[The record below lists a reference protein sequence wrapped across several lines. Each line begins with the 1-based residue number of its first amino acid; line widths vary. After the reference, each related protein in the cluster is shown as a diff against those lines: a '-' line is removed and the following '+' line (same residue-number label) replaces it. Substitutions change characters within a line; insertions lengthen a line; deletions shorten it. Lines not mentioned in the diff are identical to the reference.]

1 MKIDTQTFQRH
12 RRMIAAALLLFA
24 LLTPTLIA
32 QTSGQLNG
40 TAILQHLNAVIGW
53 YRTASAGFQSSG
65 QPSDAI
71 YHENARSLALET
83 TQLAFQAAKA
93 EAALIAADNAGSGSN
108 QAQAAP
114 TGQSNYSKMET
125 NITAR
130 IAALQSQLDAINK
143 KIASASKRNLP
154 TLTSQRDRLQGE
166 IELNKTMQD
175 AVQKMSTFVGSSGEG
190 ATVGLLGSIAE
201 LEKTIP
207 ELASTVKGQ
216 NSAASSSSQEGVKQS
231 PTGLIG
237 QTELLYDQL
246 MSMHSID
253 QFISQ
258 TMKLRGTVTALRQ
271 PLVAEL
277 KDTIQQGQDRAN
289 QPPSTTPAQ
298 LEADKKTFDDLT
310 DRFKRLTKATLPLS
324 QEIILLDQSRSN
336 LLEWR
341 QSISTE
347 YKMILR
353 TVLARVLVIGIA
365 LALLMIFSEV
375 WRRMTFRY
383 VKDERRRRQ
392 FLTLR
397 RFVTAFLVIIVLVLG
412 FVSEFSSLATFAGF
426 ITAGIAVALQA
437 VILSVAAYFFVIGRY
452 GINVGDRISIAGVT
466 GDVIDIGIVRLYL
479 MELAGTNV
487 DLYPTGRIVVFS
499 NSVLFQATT
508 PLFKQLPGT
517 EYTWHEVAVAMTP
530 GTNHQAVQE
539 KLMAAVSSVYEHYR
553 PEIERQFGTVERRID
568 VQMRAPSLEGQLRFG
583 DTGLEYVVRYP
594 VEIRSAAEMDGKVT
608 RALLDTIS
616 KTPEMQ
622 SSVTGSPK
630 IRAVIRG

>member
-1 MKIDTQTFQRH
+1 MMSEMRTIQRH
-12 RRMIAAALLLFA
+12 GRMIATAFLLSA
-24 LLTPTLIA
+24 LLTPTLIT

-40 TAILQHLNAVIGW
+40 TAILQHLDAVISW
-53 YRTASAGFQSSG
+53 YRSCGSGLPTPG

-71 YHENARSLALET
+71 YHDNARSLALET
-83 TQLAFQAAKA
+83 VQLAFQSAKA
-93 EAALIAADNAGSGSN
+93 EAALIAADTSGASS
-108 QAQAAP
+108 QAAAP
-114 TGQSNYSKMET
+114 AGQSNYSKMASD
-125 NITAR
+125 ISAR
-130 IAALQSQLDAINK
+130 IAALQTQLDTVSK
-143 KIASASKRNLP
+143 QIATASRRNLP
-154 TLTSQRDRLQGE
+154 ILTSQRGRLQGE
-166 IELNKTMQD
+166 IELNKTIQD
-175 AVQKMSTFVGSSGEG
+175 AVQKMSSFVGSSGEG
-190 ATVGLLGSIAE
+190 ATVGLLGSITE
-201 LEKTIP
+201 LQRTIP
-207 ELASTVKGQ
+207 ELASTAKGQ
-216 NSAASSSSQEGVKQS
+216 NAVVNSSSQQAVQ
-231 PTGLIG
+231 PNPAGLIK
-237 QTELLYDQL
+237 QTELAYTELTD
-246 MSMHSID
+246 MHSID
-253 QFISQ
+253 QLIAQ
-258 TMKLRGTVTALRQ
+258 TLKLRATVSSLRQ

-298 LEADKKTFDDLT
+298 LDAEKKAFEDLT
-310 DRFKRLTKATLPLS
+310 ERFKRITSATLPLS
-324 QEIILLDQSRSN
+324 QEIILLDQSHSN

-341 QSISTE
+341 QSISSE
-347 YKMILR
+347 YKTVLR
-353 TVLARVLVIGIA
+353 TVLARALVIGIS
-365 LALLMIFSEV
+365 LALLLILSEV

-392 FLTLR
+392 FLTIR
-397 RFVTAFLVIIVLVLG
+397 RFVTGFLVVIVLILG

-437 VILSVAAYFFVIGRY
+437 VILSVAAYFFVVGRY

-466 GDVIDIGIVRLYL
+466 GDVIDIGIVRMYL

-517 EYTWHEVAVAMTP
+517 EYTWHEVAISMAP
-530 GTNHQAVQE
+530 GTNHQAAQD

-553 PEIERQFGTVERRID
+553 QEIERQFGSVERRID
-568 VQMRAPSLEGQLRFG
+568 VRMRAPSPEGQLRFG

-608 RALLDTIS
+608 RAVLDTIGKS
-616 KTPEMQ
+616 PEMQ
-622 SSVTGSPK
+622 SAVTGSPK

>member
-1 MKIDTQTFQRH
+1 MMSETRTIQRH
-12 RRMIAAALLLFA
+12 RRMIAIGFLLSA

-32 QTSGQLNG
+32 QTSGQLSG
-40 TAILQHLNAVIGW
+40 TAILQHLDAVISW
-53 YRTASAGFQSSG
+53 YRAASSGLPSSG

-71 YHENARSLALET
+71 YHDNARSLALET

-93 EAALIAADNAGSGSN
+93 EAILITADTSGGST
-108 QAQAAP
+108 QAAP
-114 TGQSNYSKMET
+114 PTGQTDYAKMASD
-125 NITAR
+125 ISAR
-130 IAALQSQLDAINK
+130 IAALETQLDTVNK
-143 KIASASKRNLP
+143 QIATASRRNLA

-166 IELNKTMQD
+166 IELNKTIQD
-175 AVQKMSTFVGSSGEG
+175 AVQKMSSFVGSSGEG
-190 ATVGLLGSIAE
+190 ATVGLLGSITE
-201 LEKTIP
+201 LQRTIP
-207 ELASTVKGQ
+207 ELASTAKGQ
-216 NSAASSSSQEGVKQS
+216 NSVVNSSSQQAVQQN
-231 PTGLIG
+231 PAGLIK
-237 QTELLYDQL
+237 QTELVYTELTD
-246 MSMHSID
+246 MHSID
-253 QFISQ
+253 QLIAQ
-258 TMKLRGTVTALRQ
+258 TLKLRATVTSLRQ
-271 PLVAEL
+271 PLLAEL
-277 KDTIQQGQDRAN
+277 KDTIQQGQNRAN

-298 LEADKKTFDDLT
+298 LDADKKAFEELT
-310 DRFKRLTKATLPLS
+310 ERFKRITSATLPLS

-341 QSISTE
+341 QSISSE
-347 YKMILR
+347 YKTVLR
-353 TVLARVLVIGIA
+353 TVLARALVIGIA
-365 LALLMIFSEV
+365 LALLMILSDV

-383 VKDERRRRQ
+383 IKDERRRRQ
-392 FLTLR
+392 FLTIR
-397 RFVTAFLVIIVLVLG
+397 RFVTGFLVVIVLLLG

-437 VILSVAAYFFVIGRY
+437 VILSVAAYFFVVGRY

-466 GDVIDIGIVRLYL
+466 GDVIDIGIVRMYL

-517 EYTWHEVAVAMTP
+517 EYTWHEVAISMAP
-530 GTNHQAVQE
+530 GTNHQAAQD

-553 PEIERQFGTVERRID
+553 QEIERQFGSVERRID
-568 VQMRAPSLEGQLRFG
+568 VRMRAPSPEGQLRFG

-608 RALLDTIS
+608 RAVLDTIS
-616 KTPEMQ
+616 KSPEMQ
-622 SSVTGSPK
+622 SAVTGSPK

>member
-1 MKIDTQTFQRH
+1 MMSETRTIQRH
-12 RRMIAAALLLFA
+12 WRMIATAFFLSA
-24 LLTPTLIA
+24 LLTPPLIA
-32 QTSGQLNG
+32 QTSGQLSG
-40 TAILQHLNAVIGW
+40 TSILQHLDAVISW
-53 YRTASAGFQSSG
+53 YRSCGSGLPSAG

-83 TQLAFQAAKA
+83 AQLAFQAAKA
-93 EAALIAADNAGSGSN
+93 EAALIAADTSGASN
-108 QAQAAP
+108 QAAAP
-114 TGQSNYSKMET
+114 TGPTNYTKMASD
-125 NITAR
+125 IAAR
-130 IAALQSQLDAINK
+130 IATLQSQLDTVNK
-143 KIASASKRNLP
+143 QIATASRHNLP
-154 TLTSQRDRLQGE
+154 ALTSQRDRLQGE
-166 IELNKTMQD
+166 IELNKTIQD
-175 AVQKMSTFVGSSGEG
+175 AVQKMSSFVGSSGEG
-190 ATVGLLGSIAE
+190 ATVGLLGSITE
-201 LEKTIP
+201 LQRTIP
-207 ELASTVKGQ
+207 ELASATKGQ
-216 NSAASSSSQEGVKQS
+216 NAVVNSSSQQAVQQN
-231 PTGLIG
+231 PAGLIK
-237 QTELLYDQL
+237 QTELVYTELTD
-246 MSMHSID
+246 MHSID
-253 QFISQ
+253 QLIAQ
-258 TMKLRGTVTALRQ
+258 TVKLRATVTNLRQ

-298 LEADKKTFDDLT
+298 LDADKKAFEELT
-310 DRFKRLTKATLPLS
+310 ERFKRIANATLPLS
-324 QEIILLDQSRSN
+324 QEIILIDQSRAN

-341 QSISTE
+341 QSISSE
-347 YKMILR
+347 YKTILR

-365 LALLMIFSEV
+365 LAILMIFSEV

-392 FLTLR
+392 FLTIR
-397 RFVTAFLVIIVLVLG
+397 RFVTGFLVVIVLVLG

-437 VILSVAAYFFVIGRY
+437 VILSVAAYFFVVGRY

-466 GDVIDIGIVRLYL
+466 GDVIDIGIVRMYL

-517 EYTWHEVAVAMTP
+517 EYTWHEVAISMAP
-530 GTNHQAVQE
+530 GTNHQAAQD

-553 PEIERQFGTVERRID
+553 KEIERQFGSVERLID
-568 VQMRAPSLEGQLRFG
+568 VRMRAPSPEGQLRFG

-608 RALLDTIS
+608 RAVLDTIGKS
-616 KTPEMQ
+616 PEMQ
-622 SSVTGSPK
+622 SAVTGSPK

>member
-1 MKIDTQTFQRH
+1 MMSEMRTIQRH
-12 RRMIAAALLLFA
+12 GRMIATAFLLSA
-24 LLTPTLIA
+24 LLTPTLIT

-40 TAILQHLNAVIGW
+40 TAILQHLDAVISW
-53 YRTASAGFQSSG
+53 YRSCGSGLPTPG

-71 YHENARSLALET
+71 YHDNARSLALET
-83 TQLAFQAAKA
+83 VQLAFQSAKA
-93 EAALIAADNAGSGSN
+93 EAALIAADTSGASS
-108 QAQAAP
+108 QAAAP
-114 TGQSNYSKMET
+114 AGQSNYSKMASD
-125 NITAR
+125 ISAR
-130 IAALQSQLDAINK
+130 IAALQTQLDTVSK
-143 KIASASKRNLP
+143 QIATASRRNLP
-154 TLTSQRDRLQGE
+154 ILTSQRGRLQGE
-166 IELNKTMQD
+166 IELNKTIQD
-175 AVQKMSTFVGSSGEG
+175 AVQKMSSFVGSSGEG
-190 ATVGLLGSIAE
+190 ATVGLLGSITE
-201 LEKTIP
+201 LQRTIP
-207 ELASTVKGQ
+207 ELASAAKGQ
-216 NSAASSSSQEGVKQS
+216 NAVVNSSSQQAVQ
-231 PTGLIG
+231 PNPAGLIK
-237 QTELLYDQL
+237 QTELVYTELTD
-246 MSMHSID
+246 MHSID
-253 QFISQ
+253 QLIAQ
-258 TMKLRGTVTALRQ
+258 TLKLRATVSSLRQ

-298 LEADKKTFDDLT
+298 LDAEKKAFEDLT
-310 DRFKRLTKATLPLS
+310 ERFKRITSATLPLS
-324 QEIILLDQSRSN
+324 QEIILLDQSHSN

-341 QSISTE
+341 QSISSE
-347 YKMILR
+347 YKTVLR
-353 TVLARVLVIGIA
+353 TVLARALVIGIS
-365 LALLMIFSEV
+365 LALLLILSEV

-392 FLTLR
+392 FLTIR
-397 RFVTAFLVIIVLVLG
+397 RFVTGFLVVIVLILG

-437 VILSVAAYFFVIGRY
+437 VILSVAAYFFVVGRY

-466 GDVIDIGIVRLYL
+466 GDVIDIGIVRMYL

-517 EYTWHEVAVAMTP
+517 EYTWHEVAISMAP
-530 GTNHQAVQE
+530 GTNHQAAQD

-553 PEIERQFGTVERRID
+553 QEIERQFGSVERRID
-568 VQMRAPSLEGQLRFG
+568 VRMRAPSPEGQLRFG

-608 RALLDTIS
+608 RAVLDTIGKS
-616 KTPEMQ
+616 PEMQ
-622 SSVTGSPK
+622 SAVTGSPK

>member
-1 MKIDTQTFQRH
+1 MKVKTRTVRRH
-12 RRMIAAALLLFA
+12 WRMIATAFLLSA

-32 QTSGQLNG
+32 QTSGQLSG
-40 TAILQHLNAVIGW
+40 TAILQHLDAVISW
-53 YRTASAGFQSSG
+53 YRAASSGLPSSG

-71 YHENARSLALET
+71 YHDNARSLALET
-83 TQLAFQAAKA
+83 LQLAFQSAKA
-93 EAALIAADNAGSGSN
+93 EAALIAADTSGASN
-108 QAQAAP
+108 QEAAP
-114 TGQSNYSKMET
+114 TGQTSYAKMASD
-125 NITAR
+125 ISAR
-130 IAALQSQLDAINK
+130 IAALQTQLDTVSK
-143 KIASASKRNLP
+143 QIATASRRNLP
-154 TLTSQRDRLQGE
+154 ILTSQRGRLQGE
-166 IELNKTMQD
+166 IELNKTIQD
-175 AVQKMSTFVGSSGEG
+175 AVQKMSSFVGSSGEG
-190 ATVGLLGSIAE
+190 ATVGLLGSITE
-201 LEKTIP
+201 LQRTIP
-207 ELASTVKGQ
+207 ELASTAKGQ
-216 NSAASSSSQEGVKQS
+216 NAVVNSSSQQAVQ
-231 PTGLIG
+231 PNPAGLIK
-237 QTELLYDQL
+237 QTELAYTELTD
-246 MSMHSID
+246 MHSID
-253 QFISQ
+253 QLIAQ
-258 TMKLRGTVTALRQ
+258 TLKLRATVSSLRQ

-298 LEADKKTFDDLT
+298 LDAEKKAFEDLT
-310 DRFKRLTKATLPLS
+310 ERFKRITSATLPLS
-324 QEIILLDQSRSN
+324 QEIILLDQSHSN

-341 QSISTE
+341 QSISSE
-347 YKMILR
+347 YKTVLR
-353 TVLARVLVIGIA
+353 TVLARALVIGIS
-365 LALLMIFSEV
+365 LALLLILSEV

-392 FLTLR
+392 FLTIR
-397 RFVTAFLVIIVLVLG
+397 RFVTGFLVVIVLILG

-437 VILSVAAYFFVIGRY
+437 VILSVAAYFFVVGRY

-466 GDVIDIGIVRLYL
+466 GDVIDIGIVRMYL

-517 EYTWHEVAVAMTP
+517 EYTWHEVAISMAP
-530 GTNHQAVQE
+530 GTNHQAAQD

-553 PEIERQFGTVERRID
+553 QEIERQFGSVERRID
-568 VQMRAPSLEGQLRFG
+568 VRMRAPSPEGQLRFG

-608 RALLDTIS
+608 RAVLDTIGKS
-616 KTPEMQ
+616 PEMQ
-622 SSVTGSPK
+622 SAVTGSPK

>member
-1 MKIDTQTFQRH
+1 MMSEMRTIQRH
-12 RRMIAAALLLFA
+12 GRMIATAFLLSA

-40 TAILQHLNAVIGW
+40 TAILQHLDAVISW
-53 YRTASAGFQSSG
+53 YRSCGSGLPTPG
-65 QPSDAI
+65 QPSYAI
-71 YHENARSLALET
+71 YHDNARSLALET
-83 TQLAFQAAKA
+83 VQLAFQSAKA
-93 EAALIAADNAGSGSN
+93 EAALIAADTSGASS
-108 QAQAAP
+108 QAAAP
-114 TGQSNYSKMET
+114 AGQSNYSKMASD
-125 NITAR
+125 ISAR
-130 IAALQSQLDAINK
+130 IAALQTQLDTVSK
-143 KIASASKRNLP
+143 QIATASRRNLP
-154 TLTSQRDRLQGE
+154 ILTSQRGRLQGE
-166 IELNKTMQD
+166 IELNKTIQD
-175 AVQKMSTFVGSSGEG
+175 AVQKMSSFVGSSGEG
-190 ATVGLLGSIAE
+190 ATVGLLGSITE
-201 LEKTIP
+201 LQRTIP
-207 ELASTVKGQ
+207 ELASTAKGQ
-216 NSAASSSSQEGVKQS
+216 NAVVNSSSQQAVQ
-231 PTGLIG
+231 PNPAGLIK
-237 QTELLYDQL
+237 QTELAYTELTD
-246 MSMHSID
+246 MHSID
-253 QFISQ
+253 QLIAQ
-258 TMKLRGTVTALRQ
+258 TLKLRATVSSLRQ

-298 LEADKKTFDDLT
+298 LDAEKKAFEDLT
-310 DRFKRLTKATLPLS
+310 ERFKRITSATLPLS
-324 QEIILLDQSRSN
+324 QEIILLDQSHSN

-341 QSISTE
+341 QSISSE
-347 YKMILR
+347 YKTVLR
-353 TVLARVLVIGIA
+353 TVLARALVIGIS
-365 LALLMIFSEV
+365 LALLLILSEV

-392 FLTLR
+392 FLTIR
-397 RFVTAFLVIIVLVLG
+397 RFVTGFLVVIVLILG

-437 VILSVAAYFFVIGRY
+437 VILSVAAYFFVVGRY

-466 GDVIDIGIVRLYL
+466 GDVIDIGIVRMYL

-517 EYTWHEVAVAMTP
+517 EYTWHEVAISMAP
-530 GTNHQAVQE
+530 GTNHQAAQD

-553 PEIERQFGTVERRID
+553 QEIERQFGSVERRID
-568 VQMRAPSLEGQLRFG
+568 VRMRAPSPEGQLRFG

-608 RALLDTIS
+608 RAVLDTIGKS
-616 KTPEMQ
+616 PEMQ
-622 SSVTGSPK
+622 SAVTGSPK